1 MHDAPEDAVTT
12 SGPAPL
18 NARIDASRIA
28 SAISYF
34 RGRSI
39 GVAAFI
45 PAYALRR
52 KGPGGGRAGGREG
65 GGGNVMMQTEAQE
78 SLQSMVDR
86 RWLATIPP
94 TDNDDLY
101 ILEFAREKVG
111 DSGGGAWE
119 EGGRGEGWERGRAD
133 WKGDIL
139 CVSLSSLPSNV
150 TRRLSSWS
158 LECSFFQNGPSYV
171 QVPSLVFTCPC

>member
-101 ILEFAREKVG
+101 ILEFAREKNALV
-111 DSGGGAWE
+111 
-119 EGGRGEGWERGRAD
+119 
-133 WKGDIL
+133 
-139 CVSLSSLPSNV
+139 LSNDCF
-150 TRRLSSWS
+150 RDHCARD
-158 LECSFFQNGPSYV
+158 
-171 QVPSLVFTCPC
+171 PSLRPFLQRNRVSYTFFANDFLPNPGHVGLQALKSRRNEEQKEIGRH